1 MSTKPSEIV
10 VVLGVKARN
19 GLGLGDPGL
28 PSVVV
33 LYSGLGGLR
42 AQRQ

>member
-1 MSTKPSEIV
+1 MSTEPSEIV
-10 VVLGVKARN
+10 VVLDVNPRK

-28 PSVVV
+28 PSVIV